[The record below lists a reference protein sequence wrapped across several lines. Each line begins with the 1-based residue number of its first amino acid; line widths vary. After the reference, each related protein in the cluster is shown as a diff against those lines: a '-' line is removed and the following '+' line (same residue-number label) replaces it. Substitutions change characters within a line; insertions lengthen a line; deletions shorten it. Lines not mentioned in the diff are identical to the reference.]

1 MKIIKYSYKFRITP
15 TKDQEVLL
23 NKHFGSVRWS
33 YNYFLNQRKEEY
45 LKNKKSLTYNGQ
57 SAQLTILKKNEET
70 AWLKEVNAQTLQYS
84 LKCLDQAYQ
93 NFFSK
98 RTQFPRFKSKRS
110 KNSFCVP
117 QNVKVKE
124 EKLVI
129 PKFQDGIEIVMDR
142 SIEGSIRQCKISKT
156 PTGKYFVSILV
167 DREYTPVKKTNK
179 SVGIDLGLKDF
190 LVMSDGSKIKNQ
202 RFLKHYEKTL
212 KLNRQ
217 SLSRKTRGSNRYER
231 QRLKVARIHE
241 KITNSRMDLI
251 HKTTLDI
258 VRNYDKIF
266 VEDLNVSG
274 MMKNRKLAKSIGDVA
289 WGTFINTLKYKAEW
303 NDKEIL
309 EVGRFFPSSKTC
321 NSCGWINNSLTLKDR
336 NWKCK
341 CGLVVDRDLNSA
353 KNILN
358 EGLRCKDISVGTT
371 DHGRGAQI
379 RPEKSGKSVETSK
392 KKIPSGSETQR
403 SLVVV

>member
-57 SAQLTILKKNEET
+57 SAQLTILKKDEET

-93 NFFSK
+93 NFFAK
-98 RTQFPRFKSKRS
+98 RTQFPKFKSKRS

-117 QNVKVKE
+117 QNVKVKGG
-124 EKLVI
+124 KLVI
-129 PKFQDGIEIVMDR
+129 PKFLEGIEMITER
-142 SIEGSIRQCKISKT
+142 EILGPIRQCKISKT

-179 SVGIDLGLKDF
+179 SVGIDLGLKDL
-190 LVMSDGSKIKNQ
+190 LVMSDGSKIKNS

-241 KITNSRMDLI
+241 KISNSRMDLI

-266 VEDLNVSG
+266 VEDLNISG
-274 MMKNRKLAKSIGDVA
+274 MMKDRKLAKSIGDVA

-303 NDKEIL
+303 NDKEIV

-336 NWKCK
+336 SWTCK
-341 CGLVVDRDLNSA
+341 CGLEVDRDLNSA
-353 KNILN
+353 KNILD
-358 EGLRCKDISVGTT
+358 EGLRLNNISVGTT
-371 DHGRGAQI
+371 DYGHGAQI

-392 KKIPSGSETQR
+392 KKIPSGSETHQ
-403 SLVVV
+403 SLADV

>member
-231 QRLKVARIHE
+231 QRLKVSRIHE

>member
-1 MKIIKYSYKFRITP
+1 
-15 TKDQEVLL
+15 
-23 NKHFGSVRWS
+23 
-33 YNYFLNQRKEEY
+33 
-45 LKNKKSLTYNGQ
+45 
-57 SAQLTILKKNEET
+57 
-70 AWLKEVNAQTLQYS
+70 VNAQTLQYS

-129 PKFQDGIEIVMDR
+129 PKFQDGIEMVMER

-241 KITNSRMDLI
+241 KISNSRMDLI

-258 VRNYDKIF
+258 VRNYDRIF

-274 MMKNRKLAKSIGDVA
+274 MMKDRKLAKSIGDVA
-289 WGTFINTLKYKAEW
+289 WGTFINTLKYKVEW
-303 NDKEIL
+303 NEKEIV

-321 NSCGWINNSLTLKDR
+321 NFCGCINNSLTSKDR
-336 NWKCK
+336 SWTCK
-341 CGLVVDRDLNSA
+341 CGKEIDRDLNAA
-353 KNILN
+353 KNILD
-358 EGLRCKDISVGTT
+358 EGLRLNNISVGTT
-371 DHGRGAQI
+371 DYGHGAQI
-379 RPEKSGKSVETSK
+379 RLEKSSTGVEMSK
-392 KKIPSGSETQR
+392 EKGHSGLETH
-403 SLVVV
+403 